1 VAETIANHE
10 GRRFAGDLGPAT
22 PVVALLALAIF
33 INALD
38 RGNYSTAAPLIKD
51 ALKLSNAQIGVLISA
66 FFWSY
71 VPGHALA
78 GWLIERI
85 DAYRTLALG
94 LALWSLAT
102 LLTGLAGSFAVL
114 LALRL
119 VLGIGESTAWPATA
133 KLLALHIPARR
144 LASANAWTGAGLAL
158 GNGAGIFIGGLL
170 VASLGWHA
178 LFFVFGGLSLLW
190 LVPWL
195 TVRRPEPIAHP
206 FGGDAGA
213 GSGDAPS
220 YGELLRSREM
230 WGAMIGHFCGNYS
243 YFLVLSWLPL
253 FLVKNQGFSITAMAW
268 LGGTVYVLV
277 AIFGFMGS
285 GIADR
290 LIARGADANR
300 VRKTFAI
307 LSGLVALACML
318 ACATGSPR
326 LAVAGLL
333 GYSLANGLGTFS
345 VFSIG
350 QTLAGPRA
358 AGKWMGLQNGVGGL
372 AGVVS
377 PIVTGISIDMTGDYR
392 VAFLVAAVT
401 PIVAM
406 LCWGV
411 IVRRIEP
418 IVWSVNAS
426 RAAGGLGK
434 GGPVKWPTDAGR
446 SFPP

>member
-1 VAETIANHE
+1 MATTVSATTR
-10 GRRFAGDLGPAT
+10 RRFAGDHGAAT

-38 RGNYSTAAPLIKD
+38 RGNFSTAAPLIKD
-51 ALKLSNAQIGVLISA
+51 ALRLSNAQIGVLISA

-78 GWLIERI
+78 GWMIERFN
-85 DAYRTLALG
+85 AYRTLALG

-102 LLTGLAGSFAVL
+102 LLTGLAGSFAALFV
-114 LALRL
+114 LRL
-119 VLGIGESTAWPATA
+119 VLGLGESTAFPATA
-133 KLLALHIPARR
+133 KLLALYIPQQR

-170 VASLGWHA
+170 VARLGWHA
-178 LFFVFGGLSLLW
+178 LFFVFGTLSLLW
-190 LVPWL
+190 LIPWL
-195 TVRRPEPIAHP
+195 TVHRPEPLASP
-206 FGGDAGA
+206 SPGA
-213 GSGDAPS
+213 GSEASPG
-220 YGELLRSREM
+220 YGELLRNRAM

-277 AIFGFMGS
+277 AIIGFVGS
-285 GIADR
+285 AIADR
-290 LIARGADANR
+290 WIGRGGDVSR
-300 VRKTFAI
+300 VRKTFVI
-307 LSGLVALACML
+307 LSGAVALLCML

-333 GYSLANGLGTFS
+333 GYSIANGLGTFS

-372 AGVVS
+372 AGVIS
-377 PIVTGISIDMTGDYR
+377 PLVTGVSIDMTGDYR
-392 VAFLVAAVT
+392 VAFLVAAAT
-401 PIVAM
+401 PVIAM
-406 LCWGV
+406 VCWGV
-411 IVRRIEP
+411 VIRRVEP
-418 IVWSVNAS
+418 IDWATPA
-426 RAAGGLGK
+426 RA
-434 GGPVKWPTDAGR
+434 P
-446 SFPP
+446 

>member
-1 VAETIANHE
+1 MATTVSATTR
-10 GRRFAGDLGPAT
+10 RRFAGDHGAAT

-38 RGNYSTAAPLIKD
+38 RGNFSTAAPLIKD
-51 ALKLSNAQIGVLISA
+51 ALRLSNAQIGVLISA

-78 GWLIERI
+78 GWMIERFN
-85 DAYRTLALG
+85 AYRTLALG

-102 LLTGLAGSFAVL
+102 LLTGLAGSFAALFV
-114 LALRL
+114 LRL
-119 VLGIGESTAWPATA
+119 VLGLGESTAFPATA
-133 KLLALHIPARR
+133 KLLALYIPAQR

-170 VASLGWHA
+170 VARLGWHA
-178 LFFVFGGLSLLW
+178 LFFVFGTLSLLW
-190 LVPWL
+190 LIPWL
-195 TVRRPEPIAHP
+195 TVHRPEPLASP
-206 FGGDAGA
+206 SPGA
-213 GSGDAPS
+213 GSEASPG
-220 YGELLRSREM
+220 YGELLRNRAM

-277 AIFGFMGS
+277 AIIGFVGS
-285 GIADR
+285 AIADR
-290 LIARGADANR
+290 WIGRGGDVSR
-300 VRKTFAI
+300 VRKTFVI
-307 LSGLVALACML
+307 LSGAVALLCML

-333 GYSLANGLGTFS
+333 GYSIANGLGTFS

-372 AGVVS
+372 AGVIS
-377 PIVTGISIDMTGDYR
+377 PLVTGVSIDMTGDYR
-392 VAFLVAAVT
+392 VAFLVAAAT
-401 PIVAM
+401 PVIAM
-406 LCWGV
+406 VCWGV
-411 IVRRIEP
+411 VIRRVEP
-418 IVWSVNAS
+418 IDWATPA
-426 RAAGGLGK
+426 RA
-434 GGPVKWPTDAGR
+434 P
-446 SFPP
+446 